1 ALLDVLGRA
10 FVMLCGE
17 CQVMISGLLELPSL
31 RFCRNAHPSFFP
43 FHFRF
48 GSCCW
53 VFVKDVLGS

>member
-1 ALLDVLGRA
+1 
-10 FVMLCGE
+10 
-17 CQVMISGLLELPSL
+17 MISGLLELSSL
-31 RFCRNAHPSFFP
+31 SFCRNAHPSFFL